1 MDLTDRD
8 ESCFLDS
15 SFENLSKTNKKNV
28 EDRDRDHTVE
38 NEKSKIILNRGIV
51 GKKPKSYGRR
61 KLEISEAIQ
70 DYRRSMN

>member
-1 MDLTDRD
+1 MDLMMDRD

-28 EDRDRDHTVE
+28 EDSSNIVE
-38 NEKSKIILNRGIV
+38 NEKSRIILNRGIV

>member
-1 MDLTDRD
+1 MDLMMDRD

-28 EDRDRDHTVE
+28 EDGSNIVE
-38 NEKSKIILNRGIV
+38 NEKSRIILNRGIV